1 MYNEPYNEKDLVEL
15 KEELADADIRAKQCA
30 KDNDHKL
37 QYSNRWAREHSRV
50 RKLIKLIEA
59 DLKVQDYESGQV
71 LINDKFVVTLY
82 NDNWRVLHRNKWYR
96 HKPNVQHFIE
106 NYILKDAKDK
116 PNS

>member
-37 QYSNRWAREHSRV
+37 QYSNRWAREHRRI
-50 RKLIKLIEA
+50 RKLIKFIEA

-106 NYILKDAKDK
+106 NYILKDAEDK
-116 PNS
+116 SNS